1 MLDHAQAGKDRTD
14 ASFVFPFFD
23 TLFHVRF
30 LLIVTNEEHFLLHEI
45 PLKEGGVLIAS
56 GRRMA
61 PLAEAQPDSFH
72 RYLHFDPWWTMRDVT
87 SISPAV
93 RQAVMASNVAARRHN
108 RLVIRDV
115 DFSYNL
121 DRVE

>member
-1 MLDHAQAGKDRTD
+1 M
-14 ASFVFPFFD
+14 FPFFD

-30 LLIVTNEEHFLLHEI
+30 LIIVTNEEHFLLHEI

-56 GRRMA
+56 RRRMA